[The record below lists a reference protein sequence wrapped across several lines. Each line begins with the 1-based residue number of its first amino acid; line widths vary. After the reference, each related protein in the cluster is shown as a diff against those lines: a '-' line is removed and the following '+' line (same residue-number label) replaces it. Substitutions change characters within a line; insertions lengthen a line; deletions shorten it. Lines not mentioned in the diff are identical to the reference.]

1 MPTRLTPEQ
10 LKEKLESKFK
20 FTTQPPFTP
29 LDLRFEDGCI
39 YNENF
44 IFADYMIEEDS
55 LPGYYKFKLSNF
67 RNNSGKES
75 KPIPAPFRA
84 FDDIIIEIDGE
95 PEFRVYANSS
105 GDGRAVQVTIKGYDK
120 PKYDTQN

>member
-1 MPTRLTPEQ
+1 MSTHPTPEQ

-44 IFADYMIEEDS
+44 IFADYTIEEDS
-55 LPGYYKFKLSNF
+55 LPGHYKFKLSNF
-67 RNNSGKES
+67 RDNSSGES
-75 KPIPAPFRA
+75 KLIPVPFRA
-84 FDDIIIEIDGE
+84 FDDIAIEIDGE
-95 PEFRVYANSS
+95 PEFRVYVNSS
-105 GDGRAVQVTIKGYDK
+105 GDGRRVQVTIKGYDK
-120 PKYDTQN
+120 PKYNTQS